1 MNQTSAG
8 AGGDTPGPAL
18 GHGLPVPSHIEE
30 VQPDWVDED
39 GALLP
44 AYHVVIF
51 DHAVDL
57 LFDTIG
63 IGWAYRRA
71 SNFGTFAVETH
82 TTHRL
87 PVGAG
92 ERVTVLGYILAVDA
106 KRLHHWHAMFKQ
118 GEADP
123 VSTMEQMT
131 VHVDLEARRTAPFPA
146 AIIERIHALM
156 AEQQSGPPAA
166 AIGRK
171 IDVQ

>member
-1 MNQTSAG
+1 MNQTTAG
-8 AGGDTPGPAL
+8 PGKKNPGPTL
-18 GHGLPVPSHIEE
+18 GHGLPVPTHTEA

-39 GALLP
+39 GVLLP

-63 IGWAYRRA
+63 IGWTYRHA

-87 PVGAG
+87 PVSAG
-92 ERVTVLGYILAVDA
+92 EQLTVLSYILAVDE
-106 KRLHHWHAMFKQ
+106 KRLHHWHAMFKP
-118 GEADP
+118 GEASP
-123 VSTMEQMT
+123 VSSMEQMT
-131 VHVDLEARRTAPFPA
+131 VHVDLEARRTAPWPP
-146 AIIERIHALM
+146 AIIARTQALM
-156 AEQQSGPPAA
+156 AEQRSEPPAA

-171 IDVQ
+171 IAL

>member
-1 MNQTSAG
+1 VNQAAAG
-8 AGGDTPGPAL
+8 
-18 GHGLPVPSHIEE
+18 PVPPHIGE

-51 DHAVDL
+51 DQAVDV

-63 IGWAYRRA
+63 IGWAYRHA

-82 TTHRL
+82 TIHHA

-92 ERVTVLGYILAVDA
+92 EQVTVLSYILAVDE
-106 KRLHHWHAMFKQ
+106 KRLHHAHAMFRQ
-118 GEADP
+118 GEAKP
-123 VSTMEQMT
+123 VSFMEQMT
-131 VHVDLEARRTAPFPA
+131 VHVDLEARRTAPFPPP
-146 AIIERIHALM
+146 IIARIQVLM
-156 AEQQSGPPAA
+156 AAQPSKPPPA

-171 IDVQ
+171 IALSP

>member
-1 MNQTSAG
+1 VNEATAR
-8 AGGDTPGPAL
+8 AGGDGPGPAL
-18 GHGLPVPSHIEE
+18 GQGLPVPSHTEE

-87 PVGAG
+87 PVSAG
-92 ERVTVLGYILAVDA
+92 EQVTVLSYILAIDE
-106 KRLHHWHAMFKQ
+106 KRLHHWHAMFKP
-118 GEADP
+118 GEGDA

-131 VHVDLEARRTAPFPA
+131 VHVDLEARRTAPWPR
-146 AIIERIHALM
+146 AIIARARALM
-156 AEQQSGPPAA
+156 AEQRSGPPVA
-166 AIGRK
+166 AIGRR
-171 IDVQ
+171 ITL